1 LHRLAKYEVASSA
14 SGGIPPIVVQF
25 AFGVACAIAMIALRM
40 VLDVFAPNIGAFALV
55 YPTVLIAVLFGRLA
69 AGMTALLISFAWAW
83 WFVMPV
89 AHSFELQNP
98 SDIGRIVI
106 NAISVLIVLLLA
118 EAFRRAVREA
128 GRAYAVEIERRTILM
143 AELEHRTKNNF
154 ALVASLLSLQ
164 ARKHADPMVSLALE
178 QAIGR
183 IHTFA
188 QAYENLTLAQ
198 NYDGMIAMRQYAH
211 DVVSRAAA
219 AMLPDHV
226 SISIEASECQ
236 LPQQVAVAIGL
247 FFNEAL
253 TNCAKYAFPDGR
265 QGQIR
270 AGFRSNVQGW
280 EAFIIDDG
288 VGETTPGRECGT
300 GLGRNLMAA
309 FAQQAQAT
317 YSYSVGATGCE
328 VSLRSERVQCASEPE
343 TGRSVPLCK

>member
-1 LHRLAKYEVASSA
+1 MLA
-14 SGGIPPIVVQF
+14 
-25 AFGVACAIAMIALRM
+25 
-40 VLDVFAPNIGAFALV
+40 DVFAPNIGAFALV
-55 YPTVLIAVLFGRLA
+55 YPAVLIAVLFGRLA
-69 AGMTALLISFAWAW
+69 AGITALLISFTWACW
-83 WFVMPV
+83 LMVPV
-89 AHSFELQNP
+89 AQSTRLQNP

-106 NAISVLIVLLLA
+106 NALSVLIVLVLA

-128 GRAYAVEIERRTILM
+128 VRAYDVEIERRKILM

-164 ARKHADPMVSLALE
+164 ARKNADPMVSLALE

-183 IHTFA
+183 IRTFA

-198 NYDGMIAMRQYAH
+198 SYDGMIAMRQYVH

-226 SISIEASECQ
+226 SISIDASERL

-253 TNCAKYAFPDGR
+253 TNCAKYAFPEGR
-265 QGQIR
+265 LGQIR
-270 AGFRSNVQGW
+270 AGFRSNSQGW
-280 EAFIIDDG
+280 EAFVIDNG
-288 VGETTPGRECGT
+288 VGETAPARESGT
-300 GLGRNLMAA
+300 NLGRNLMSA

-317 YSYSVGATGCE
+317 YCYTVGTTGCH
-328 VSLRSERVQCASEPE
+328 VSLRSECVQFASPPDAECSASFKP
-343 TGRSVPLCK
+343 